1 MNRNIKKA
9 QAERGAK
16 RGILQVIRKDF
27 RKNKA
32 LHLMLLPC
40 LILLIIYS
48 YVPLVGLKMAFE
60 RFIPSKGLFGEQ
72 EFVGL
77 HWFKYLFNMDDFF
90 YALRNTLVI
99 SCTKLIL
106 TMAASIL
113 FAILVNEVRNRKLK
127 RTIQTVVYLPHFISW
142 VILASVFIDILSPS
156 EGIVNRLI
164 AAFGGEPIYF
174 LGSNKWFPFTLVATD
189 IWKEFGFGT
198 IVYLAAIT
206 SIDPGLYESAAIDG
220 ANKFQQIIHI
230 TLPGL
235 MGIIVLMML
244 LNIGSILGGN
254 FDQVY
259 NLYSPQVYRSGDI
272 LDTLVYRIGLVDFN
286 FSLSTAVGLFKS
298 LVSTILISLSYF
310 LAWKVADYRVF
321 LEVRR

>member
-1 MNRNIKKA
+1 MSHNKQKVKMKSGRESLGQLLI
-9 QAERGAK
+9 
-16 RGILQVIRKDF
+16 KDF

-32 LHLMLLPC
+32 LHLMMVPC

-72 EFVGL
+72 KFVGMY
-77 HWFKYLFNMDDFF
+77 WFKYLFGMDDFF

-99 SCTKLIL
+99 SCSKLIL
-106 TMAASIL
+106 TMLVSIL
-113 FAILVNEVRNRKLK
+113 FAILINEMHNRKIK
-127 RTIQTVVYLPHFISW
+127 RAVQTIVYLPHFISW

-156 EGIVNRLI
+156 EGIVNHLI
-164 AAFGGEPIYF
+164 MALGGEPIYF
-174 LGSNKWFPFTLVATD
+174 LGSNKWFPFTLVVTD

-220 ANKFQQIIHI
+220 ANKLQQIIHI

-235 MGIIVLMML
+235 MGIIVLMLL
-244 LNIGSILGGN
+244 LNIGSVLGGN

-286 FSLSTAVGLFKS
+286 FSLSTAVGVFKS

-310 LAWKVADYRVF
+310 LAWKIADYRVF
-321 LEVRR
+321 

>member
-321 LEVRR
+321 

>member
-1 MNRNIKKA
+1 MNQNIKKA

-16 RGILQVIRKDF
+16 RGIMQVIRKDF

-321 LEVRR
+321 

>member
-1 MNRNIKKA
+1 MNEKTKSLKKKKT
-9 QAERGAK
+9 GF
-16 RGILQVIRKDF
+16 LQMLRKDF

-40 LILLIIYS
+40 LVLLIIYS
-48 YVPLVGLKMAFE
+48 YVPLAGLKIAFE

-72 EFVGL
+72 KFVEL
-77 HWFKYLFNMDDFF
+77 YWFKYLFEMDDFF

-99 SCTKLIL
+99 SCCKLFL
-106 TMAASIL
+106 TMFVSIV
-113 FAILVNEVRNRKLK
+113 FAILINEMHNTAIK
-127 RTIQTVVYLPHFISW
+127 RTVQTIVYLPHFISW
-142 VILASVFIDILSPS
+142 VILAGVFIDILSPS

-164 AAFGGEPIYF
+164 TSLGGQPIYF
-174 LGSNKWFPFTLVATD
+174 LGSNKWFPFTLVITD

-206 SIDPGLYESAAIDG
+206 SIDPGLYESAAMDG

-235 MGIIVLMML
+235 MGIIVLMLL
-244 LNIGSILGGN
+244 LNIGSVLGGN

-286 FSLSTAVGLFKS
+286 FSLSTAVGVFKS

-310 LAWKVADYRVF
+310 LAWKIADYRVF
-321 LEVRR
+321 

>member
-1 MNRNIKKA
+1 MNEKTKNLKKKKT
-9 QAERGAK
+9 GF
-16 RGILQVIRKDF
+16 LQMLRKDF

-40 LILLIIYS
+40 LVLLIIYS
-48 YVPLVGLKMAFE
+48 YVPLAGLKIAFE

-72 EFVGL
+72 KFVGL
-77 HWFKYLFNMDDFF
+77 YWFKYLFEMDDFF

-99 SCTKLIL
+99 SCCKLFL
-106 TMAASIL
+106 TMFVSIV
-113 FAILVNEVRNRKLK
+113 FAILINEMHNTAIK
-127 RTIQTVVYLPHFISW
+127 RTVQTIVYLPHFISW
-142 VILASVFIDILSPS
+142 VILAGVFIDILSPS

-164 AAFGGEPIYF
+164 TSLGGQPIYF
-174 LGSNKWFPFTLVATD
+174 LGSNKWFPFTLVITD

-206 SIDPGLYESAAIDG
+206 SIDPGLYESAAMDG

-235 MGIIVLMML
+235 MGIIVLMLL
-244 LNIGSILGGN
+244 LNIGSVLGGN

-286 FSLSTAVGLFKS
+286 FSLSTAVGVFKS

-310 LAWKVADYRVF
+310 LAWKIADYRVF
-321 LEVRR
+321 

>member
-1 MNRNIKKA
+1 MGRDIQKVKTK
-9 QAERGAK
+9 K
-16 RGILQVIRKDF
+16 RGFLSILNKDF

-32 LHLMLLPC
+32 LYLMMLPC
-40 LILLIIYS
+40 LVILIIYS

-72 EFVGL
+72 KFVGL
-77 HWFKYLFNMDDFF
+77 YWFEYLFSMDDFF
-90 YALRNTLVI
+90 YALRNTLII
-99 SCTKLIL
+99 SCSKLLL
-106 TMAASIL
+106 TMFVSIV
-113 FAILVNEVRNRKLK
+113 FAILINEMRNKLVK
-127 RTIQTVVYLPHFISW
+127 RTVQTIVYLPHFISW

-164 AAFGGEPIYF
+164 MSLGGNPIYF

-198 IVYLAAIT
+198 IVYLASIT

-244 LNIGSILGGN
+244 LNIGSVLGGN

-298 LVSTILISLSYF
+298 LVSTILISISYF

-321 LEVRR
+321 

>member
-1 MNRNIKKA
+1 MKTTKK
-9 QAERGAK
+9 GF
-16 RGILQVIRKDF
+16 LQELGRDF

-40 LILLIIYS
+40 LVLLIIYS
-48 YVPLVGLKMAFE
+48 YVPLAGLKMAFE

-72 EFVGL
+72 KFVGL
-77 HWFKYLFNMDDFF
+77 YWFEYLFGMDDFF
-90 YALRNTLVI
+90 FALRNTFVI
-99 SCTKLIL
+99 SCCKLFL
-106 TMAASIL
+106 TMLVSII
-113 FAILVNEVRNRKLK
+113 FAILINEVRSSKLK
-127 RTIQTVVYLPHFISW
+127 RTVQTIVYLPHFISW

-156 EGIVNRLI
+156 EGIVNKLI
-164 AAFGGEPIYF
+164 QALGGESIYF

-235 MGIIVLMML
+235 MGIIVLMLL
-244 LNIGSILGGN
+244 LNIGSVLGGN

-286 FSLSTAVGLFKS
+286 FSLSTAVGVFKS
-298 LVSTILISLSYF
+298 LVSTVLISISYF
-310 LAWKVADYRVF
+310 LAWKIADYRVF
-321 LEVRR
+321 

>member
-142 VILASVFIDILSPS
+142 DILASVFIDILSPS

-321 LEVRR
+321 

>member
-1 MNRNIKKA
+1 MRRNMCRTDTKK
-9 QAERGAK
+9 GK
-16 RGILQVIRKDF
+16 KKGLLQVICRDF
-27 RKNKA
+27 SRNKA

-48 YVPLVGLKMAFE
+48 YVPLIGLKMAFE

-77 HWFKYLFNMDDFF
+77 HWFRYLFNMDDFF

-99 SCTKLIL
+99 SCSKLIL
-106 TMAASIL
+106 TMDASIL

-127 RTIQTVVYLPHFISW
+127 RTIQTIVYLPHFISW

-164 AAFGGEPIYF
+164 MALGGEPIYF
-174 LGSNKWFPFTLVATD
+174 LGSNKWFPFTLVVTD

-235 MGIIVLMML
+235 MSIIVLMML
-244 LNIGSILGGN
+244 LNIGSVLGGN

-298 LVSTILISLSYF
+298 LVSTILISISYF

-321 LEVRR
+321 

>member
-1 MNRNIKKA
+1 MNQTTKKLPKGKEGFWSSLA
-9 QAERGAK
+9 R
-16 RGILQVIRKDF
+16 DF
-27 RKNKA
+27 KKNKA

-48 YVPLVGLKMAFE
+48 YVPLAGLKMAFE
-60 RFIPSKGLFGEQ
+60 RFIPSKGLFGDQ
-72 EFVGL
+72 QFVGL
-77 HWFKYLFNMDDFF
+77 HWFKYLFEMDDFF
-90 YALRNTLVI
+90 YAFRNTLVI
-99 SCTKLIL
+99 SCGKLAL
-106 TMAASIL
+106 TTLASII
-113 FAILVNEVRNRKLK
+113 FAILINEMRNAKVK
-127 RTIQTVVYLPHFISW
+127 RTVQTIIYLPHFISW
-142 VILASVFIDILSPS
+142 VILASVFVDILSPS

-164 AAFGGEPIYF
+164 MALGGEPIYF
-174 LGSNKWFPFTLVATD
+174 LGSNKWFPFTLIITD
-189 IWKEFGFGT
+189 VWKEFGFGT

-235 MGIIVLMML
+235 TSIIVLMLL
-244 LNIGSILGGN
+244 LNISSVLNAN

-286 FSLSTAVGLFKS
+286 FSLSTAVGVFKS
-298 LVSTILISLSYF
+298 LVSAIFVSVSYF

-321 LEVRR
+321 

>member
-32 LHLMLLPC
+32 LHLMLLTC

>member
-1 MNRNIKKA
+1 MNQNIKKE

-113 FAILVNEVRNRKLK
+113 FAILVNEIRNRKLK

-321 LEVRR
+321 

>member
-1 MNRNIKKA
+1 MNEKTKSLKKKKT
-9 QAERGAK
+9 GF
-16 RGILQVIRKDF
+16 LQMLRKDF

-40 LILLIIYS
+40 LVLLIIYS
-48 YVPLVGLKMAFE
+48 YVPLAGLKIAFE

-72 EFVGL
+72 KFVGL
-77 HWFKYLFNMDDFF
+77 YWFKYLFEMDDFF

-99 SCTKLIL
+99 SCCKLFL
-106 TMAASIL
+106 TMFVSIV
-113 FAILVNEVRNRKLK
+113 FAILINEMHNTAIK
-127 RTIQTVVYLPHFISW
+127 RTVQTIVYLPHFISW
-142 VILASVFIDILSPS
+142 VILAGVFIDILSPS

-164 AAFGGEPIYF
+164 TSLGGQPIYF
-174 LGSNKWFPFTLVATD
+174 LGSNKWFPFTLVITD

-206 SIDPGLYESAAIDG
+206 SIDPGLYESAAMDG

-235 MGIIVLMML
+235 MGIIVLMLL
-244 LNIGSILGGN
+244 LNIGSVLGGN

-286 FSLSTAVGLFKS
+286 FSLSTAVGVFKS

-310 LAWKVADYRVF
+310 LAWKIADYRVF
-321 LEVRR
+321 

>member
-1 MNRNIKKA
+1 MSRDFQKVLKTKKNFISVLY
-9 QAERGAK
+9 R
-16 RGILQVIRKDF
+16 DF
-27 RKNKA
+27 CKNKA

-40 LILLIIYS
+40 LVLLTVYS

-60 RFIPSKGLFGEQ
+60 RFIPSKGLFGNQ
-72 EFVGL
+72 KFVGMY
-77 HWFKYLFNMDDFF
+77 WFKYLFGIDDFF
-90 YALRNTLVI
+90 YALRNTFVI
-99 SCTKLIL
+99 SCSKLIL
-106 TMAASIL
+106 TMLTSII
-113 FAILVNEVRNRKLK
+113 FAILINEMRNRKLK
-127 RTIQTVVYLPHFISW
+127 RTVQTIVYLPHFISW

-156 EGIVNRLI
+156 EGIVNHLLM
-164 AAFGGEPIYF
+164 AFGGEPIYF
-174 LGSNKWFPFTLVATD
+174 LGSNKWFPFTLIITD
-189 IWKEFGFGT
+189 VWKEFGFGT

-235 MGIIVLMML
+235 MGIIVLMLL
-244 LNIGSILGGN
+244 LNIGSVLGGN

-286 FSLSTAVGLFKS
+286 FSLSTAVGVFKS
-298 LVSTILISLSYF
+298 LVSTFLISISYF

-321 LEVRR
+321 

>member
-1 MNRNIKKA
+1 MNEKTKSLKKKKT
-9 QAERGAK
+9 GF
-16 RGILQVIRKDF
+16 LQMLRKDF

-32 LHLMLLPC
+32 LHLMLFPC
-40 LILLIIYS
+40 LVLLIIYS
-48 YVPLVGLKMAFE
+48 YVPLAGLKIAFE

-72 EFVGL
+72 KFVGL
-77 HWFKYLFNMDDFF
+77 YWFKYLFEMDDFF

-99 SCTKLIL
+99 SCCKLFL
-106 TMAASIL
+106 TMFVSIV
-113 FAILVNEVRNRKLK
+113 FAILINEMHNTAIK
-127 RTIQTVVYLPHFISW
+127 RTVQTIVYLPHFISW
-142 VILASVFIDILSPS
+142 VILAGVFIDILSPS

-164 AAFGGEPIYF
+164 TSLGGQPIYF
-174 LGSNKWFPFTLVATD
+174 LGSNKWFPFTLVITD

-206 SIDPGLYESAAIDG
+206 SIDPGLYESAAMDG

-235 MGIIVLMML
+235 MGIIVLMLL
-244 LNIGSILGGN
+244 LNIGSVLGGN

-286 FSLSTAVGLFKS
+286 FSLSTAVGVFKS

-310 LAWKVADYRVF
+310 LAWKIADYRVF
-321 LEVRR
+321 

>member
-1 MNRNIKKA
+1 MRRNMCRTDTKK
-9 QAERGAK
+9 GK
-16 RGILQVIRKDF
+16 KKGLLQVICRDF
-27 RKNKA
+27 SRNKA

-48 YVPLVGLKMAFE
+48 YVPLIGLKMAFE

-77 HWFKYLFNMDDFF
+77 HWFRYLFNMDDFF

-99 SCTKLIL
+99 SCSKLIL

-127 RTIQTVVYLPHFISW
+127 RTIQTIVYLPHFISW

-164 AAFGGEPIYF
+164 MALGGEPIYF
-174 LGSNKWFPFTLVATD
+174 LGSNKWFPFTLVVTD

-235 MGIIVLMML
+235 MSIIVLMML
-244 LNIGSILGGN
+244 LNIGSVLGG
-254 FDQVY
+254 FDPIAQGCGGGVC
-259 NLYSPQVYRSGDI
+259 
-272 LDTLVYRIGLVDFN
+272 
-286 FSLSTAVGLFKS
+286 AVSALHAAQQIAQRAGGQQ
-298 LVSTILISLSYF
+298 
-310 LAWKVADYRVF
+310 
-321 LEVRR
+321 

>member
-244 LNIGSILGGN
+244 LNIGTILGGN

-321 LEVRR
+321 